1 MSATYA
7 LFTAWK
13 ARKGITS
20 DNQGALALGVSRMA
34 ASAWKNGRNA
44 EIPLITKMAREI
56 DEDPAAWAM
65 RVFAER
71 STGEERRAV
80 EKLAREMIG
89 GSSGTRTRDQWIKS
103 PRSIVIWTSKRLFEI
118 QIIIQNGSMLD
129 ILTRRKVRIAPHHL
143 LA

>member
-13 ARKGITS
+13 KRKGFTS
-20 DNQGALALGVSRMA
+20 DNQGALALGVTRMA

-44 EIPLITKMAREI
+44 EIPLIAKMAKEI
-56 DEDPAAWAM
+56 EEDPAAWAM

-71 STGEERRAV
+71 STGEEKRAV

-103 PRSIVIWTSKRLFEI
+103 PVLYQLS
-118 QIIIQNGSMLD
+118 
-129 ILTRRKVRIAPHHL
+129 
-143 LA
+143 